1 MEPGPL
7 QALALGGSAHRARNR
22 EERRLAVAVDENK
35 RRFILAW
42 PDGTG
47 VFVLRLDFNQVV

>member
-22 EERRLAVAVDENK
+22 EERWLAVAVDENK
-35 RRFILAW
+35 RFILAL